1 MGNCEILMKENQ
13 IELKCLAVDDEPYA
27 LKLME
32 EEIRK
37 VPFLK
42 FVAPCS
48 SANQAIPYLLKG
60 IDLLFIDIQM
70 PNVTGIQFLR
80 TLETPPMVI
89 ITTAYEQFALEGFEL
104 NVVDY
109 LLKPVAF
116 DRFMKAV
123 NKAREFYLLRQNKST
138 EDPFFFVRANYKEV
152 KIFSSDVLYIEGLK
166 DYVKIFLTS
175 QSRAILTRQN
185 LKGMES
191 ILPPGIFF
199 RIHNSFIVNMSKIT
213 SFQKAQVF
221 IGKVAVPIGDKFA
234 SKFEELYRSR
244 A

>member
-1 MGNCEILMKENQ
+1 MKENQ
-13 IELKCLAVDDEPYA
+13 TELRCLAVDDEPFA

-42 FVAPCS
+42 FMATCS
-48 SANQAIPYLLKG
+48 SADQAIPFLQEG
-60 IDLLFIDIQM
+60 IDLLFLDIQM

-80 TLETPPMVI
+80 TLKNPPMVI

-104 NVVDY
+104 SVVDY
-109 LLKPVAF
+109 LLKPIAF
-116 DRFMKAV
+116 DRFIKAV
-123 NKAREFYLLRQNKST
+123 NKARELYELRSGKSQ
-138 EDPFFFVRANYKEV
+138 EDPFFFVRANYKEL

-166 DYVKIFLTS
+166 DYVKIFLAS
-175 QSRAILTRQN
+175 QTRAILTRQN

-199 RIHNSFIVNMSKIT
+199 RIHNSFIVNLSKIT

-221 IGKVAVPIGDKFA
+221 IGKMPIPVGEKFS
-234 SKFEELYRSR
+234 SKFEEHYRAR
-244 A
+244 T

>member
-1 MGNCEILMKENQ
+1 MKENQ
-13 IELKCLAVDDEPYA
+13 IELKCLAIDDEPFA

-42 FVAPCS
+42 FVASCS
-48 SANQAIPYLLKG
+48 SADQAIPFLQGG
-60 IDLLFIDIQM
+60 IDLLFLDIQM

-80 TLETPPMVI
+80 SLKNPPMVI

-104 NVVDY
+104 SVIDY
-109 LLKPVAF
+109 LLKPIVF

-123 NKAREFYLLRQNKST
+123 TKARELYHLRSGKPS

-166 DYVKIFLTS
+166 DYVKIFLAS

-191 ILPPGIFF
+191 ILPQGIFF
-199 RIHNSFIVNMSKIT
+199 RIHNSFIVNLSKIT

-221 IGKVAVPIGDKFA
+221 VGKMPIPVGEKFA
-234 SKFEELYRSR
+234 SKFEDQYRTR